1 VSAERRLACWRV
13 RDSGLVPAPP
23 RFRRLGGLTR
33 HHRGHGEPWPDQ
45 VELVVTEDWLEVP
58 GVGRWPIDEVGADV
72 VAAGPPLTFVVRVP
86 GSSQLLAASVGRD
99 ADAVLGALGALD
111 AGGGRDDRS

>member
-1 VSAERRLACWRV
+1 VSSERRLACWRV
-13 RDSGLVPAPP
+13 RDSGLLPAPP

-33 HHRGHGEPWPDQ
+33 HHRGDGEPWPDQ
-45 VELVVTEDWLEVP
+45 VELVVTEDGLEVS

-86 GSSQLLAASVGRD
+86 GSAQLLAASAGPD
-99 ADAVLGALGALD
+99 ADAVLAALGA
-111 AGGGRDDRS
+111 GGERDGRS